1 MLFSI
6 IKGIVLPVGNRL
18 SQFDGKR
25 PLYKLKKAWKAL
37 SMSIFNVTL
46 RMECIL
52 KGKVQ
57 VKGNEIMHK

>member
-6 IKGIVLPVGNRL
+6 ITSIVLPVGNRL

-25 PLYKLKKAWKAL
+25 PLYKLWKAL

-52 KGKVQ
+52 KSKVQ